1 MWLDIHR
8 KFNDKLYKLLSY
20 KDQILY
26 IIPFCDNL
34 YSLVIAL
41 MSNLPFIIKT
51 KIMEPM
57 VPVDSDIFDEH

>member
-26 IIPFCDNL
+26 IIPFYDNL